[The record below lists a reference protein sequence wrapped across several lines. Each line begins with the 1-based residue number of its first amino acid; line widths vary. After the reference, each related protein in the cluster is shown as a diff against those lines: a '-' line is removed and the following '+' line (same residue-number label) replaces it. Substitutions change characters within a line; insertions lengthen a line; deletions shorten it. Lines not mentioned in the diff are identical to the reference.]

1 MQLLI
6 IQLVGFLGW
15 LSSIASAQI
24 ELSELT
30 QTVVGS
36 LSFPV
41 TCIANLV
48 ACYYMDGRKHRL
60 MEMAIG
66 ARDVLATMIGPKLK
80 DIPDNNLQHL

>member
-1 MQLLI
+1 M
-6 IQLVGFLGW
+6 
-15 LSSIASAQI
+15 
-24 ELSELT
+24 
-30 QTVVGS
+30 TVVGS

-80 DIPDNNLQHL
+80 DIPNNNLQHL